1 MQGPYTI
8 SWVCSYSD
16 IFVTCVIFQFTVIL
30 YYRSIH
36 ICLFIFFKSV
46 VKLCYSY
53 ARIFAIL
60 VYSSR
65 EKNCSFQLFLMMI
78 VL

>member
-1 MQGPYTI
+1 MQGPYII
-8 SWVCSYSD
+8 SWFCSYSD

-36 ICLFIFFKSV
+36 ICLFIFLKSV

-53 ARIFAIL
+53 ARIFVIL

-65 EKNCSFQLFLMMI
+65 KKTAHFSYF
-78 VL
+78 